1 MKGLATQHCVVNIH
15 RCVYTHHVFSNLFR
29 VMCSELRTL
38 MAGGK
43 DVPEESQEGLS
54 RWITVPVGKVLE
66 RERKEHSRRREEV
79 YSMQG
84 TRQ

>member
-15 RCVYTHHVFSNLFR
+15 RCVYTHHVFSDLFT

-38 MAGGK
+38 MAVGK
-43 DVPEESQEGLS
+43 DFPESQEGLS
-54 RWITVPVGKVLE
+54 RWITVPMGKVLE
-66 RERKEHSRRREEV
+66 RERKEHSRRKEEV
-79 YSMQG
+79 DSMQG